1 MDSNKRRELRYQR
14 RKAKRDAK
22 LAERMEKYDNFD
34 LIFTY
39 ENLWASYKKC
49 RRGVGWKTSTQKVMN
64 KPITTLATL
73 YNKVHNGT
81 YKSRGFYCFTIIER
95 GKQRDIKSVHITE
108 RIVQSCLCD
117 FSIIPMFT
125 ASLIYDN
132 GACMKN
138 KGIDFAKDR
147 TNRHLQEYYRS
158 KGDNEGYA
166 LVMDYH
172 SFFDLILHE
181 VVRKIVM
188 SYYTDSRII
197 NLFMSFVDMFGDI
210 GLGLGSRISQITAVR
225 YPAAIDTY
233 IKQVLRIR
241 WYARYMD
248 DSYLIHPSKEYL
260 FACKDKIERLC
271 GEYGIELNTKKTQ
284 IVKISRGLKFLKQRF
299 ILTDTGKV
307 LRIPTK
313 ESEKRMRRKLKVF
326 ARWIESGK
334 MTIEEGTSSY
344 YAWKSH
350 LLRSNAHYRLCRMD
364 NLFALL
370 INKNLGEN
378 QNGSN

>member
-14 RKAKRDAK
+14 RKARREQK
-22 LAERMEKYDNFD
+22 LAERNAKYDDFD
-34 LIFTY
+34 KVFTY
-39 ENLWASYKKC
+39 ENLWKSYKRC

-64 KPITTLATL
+64 KPITTLATIYTKL
-73 YNKVHNGT
+73 HNGT

-95 GKQRDIKSVHITE
+95 GKERNIKSVHITE
-108 RIVQSCLCD
+108 RIVQCCLCE

-132 GACMKN
+132 GACMKG

-158 KGDNEGYA
+158 KGGNDGYA
-166 LVMDYH
+166 LVMDFH
-172 SFFDLILHE
+172 SFFDLILHN
-181 VVRKIVM
+181 VVREIAT

-197 NLFMSFVDMFGDI
+197 KLYMHFVDMFGSI
-210 GLGLGSRISQITAVR
+210 GLGLGSQISQITAIR
-225 YPAAIDTY
+225 YPASIDTY
-233 IKQVLRIR
+233 IKQVLHIQ

-248 DSYLIHPSKEYL
+248 DSYLIHESKDYL
-260 FACKDKIERLC
+260 NACKVQIERLC
-271 GEYGIELNTKKTQ
+271 ERYGIELNKKKTQ
-284 IVKISRGLKFLKQRF
+284 IVKIRRGLKFLKQRF

-313 ESEKRMRRKLKVF
+313 ESERRMRRKLKVF

-334 MTIEEGTSSY
+334 MNFEECVSSY
-344 YAWKSH
+344 NAWKSH

-364 NLFALL
+364 NFFALL
-370 INKNLGEN
+370 IKNNLGDNE
-378 QNGSN
+378 NGSN